1 MRTPEQILSENTGE
15 DGIYLTK
22 GMVSGSDA
30 LDAMKEYGIQEFN
43 RAIDLAIA
51 KTKYD
56 IDAQA
61 LIVYIDDLNNLKI

>member
-56 IDAQA
+56 VDAQA